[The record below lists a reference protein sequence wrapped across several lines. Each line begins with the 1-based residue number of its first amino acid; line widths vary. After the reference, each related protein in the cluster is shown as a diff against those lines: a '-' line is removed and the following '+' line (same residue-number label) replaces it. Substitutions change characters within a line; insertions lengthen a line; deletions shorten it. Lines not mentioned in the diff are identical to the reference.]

1 MNKFLDNRMTIYEYG
16 NPTADVVLIQLVGDH
31 DLHDIEN
38 EITEIRNLINK
49 DFRFIVVKVNNWYQE
64 LTPWKAPAVLGNE
77 SFGDGAWQTLEK
89 LLKICTDKNKT
100 YYIGGYSLSGLFA
113 LWASCQTDIF
123 YGVAAAS
130 PSVWFPGF
138 VEYLKERKIKSRSV
152 YLSLGNKEEK
162 TKNSVMSKVG
172 DCIRELYAWMQAEEI
187 QCTLEWNQGGHFK
200 DPTLRVA
207 KAFAWVLNTENEKG
221 RNG

>member
-64 LTPWKAPAVLGNE
+64 LTPWKAPAVFGNE

-100 YYIGGYSLSGLFA
+100 YYIGGYSL
-113 LWASCQTDIF
+113 
-123 YGVAAAS
+123 
-130 PSVWFPGF
+130 PGF
-138 VEYLKERKIKSRSV
+138 
-152 YLSLGNKEEK
+152 
-162 TKNSVMSKVG
+162 
-172 DCIRELYAWMQAEEI
+172 CIMGI
-187 QCTLEWNQGGHFK
+187 
-200 DPTLRVA
+200 VS
-207 KAFAWVLNTENEKG
+207 
-221 RNG
+221 NGYILWCCSSIPFGLVPWIC

>member
-64 LTPWKAPAVLGNE
+64 LTPWKAPAVFGNE

-152 YLSLGNKEEK
+152 YLSLGNKEK
-162 TKNSVMSKVG
+162 HTK
-172 DCIRELYAWMQAEEI
+172 
-187 QCTLEWNQGGHFK
+187 
-200 DPTLRVA
+200 
-207 KAFAWVLNTENEKG
+207 
-221 RNG
+221 

>member
-64 LTPWKAPAVLGNE
+64 LTPWKAPAVFGNE

-221 RNG
+221 SNA

>member
-1 MNKFLDNRMTIYEYG
+1 MG
-16 NPTADVVLIQLVGDH
+16 
-31 DLHDIEN
+31 
-38 EITEIRNLINK
+38 
-49 DFRFIVVKVNNWYQE
+49 
-64 LTPWKAPAVLGNE
+64 LG
-77 SFGDGAWQTLEK
+77 QTLEK

-100 YYIGGYSLSGLFA
+100 YYIGGYSLSGFLHYGH
-113 LWASCQTDIF
+113 SCQTDIF

>member
-1 MNKFLDNRMTIYEYG
+1 MTIYEYG
-16 NPTADVVLIQLVGDH
+16 NPAAEVVLIQPVGDH
-31 DLHDIEN
+31 DLSEIEN
-38 EITEIRNLINK
+38 EITEIRKLRDE
-49 DFRFIVVKVNNWYQE
+49 DFQFIAVKVDNWNQE
-64 LTPWKAPAVLGNE
+64 LTPWEVPAVFGNE
-77 SFGDGAWQTLEK
+77 NFGDGADQTLEEI
-89 LLKICTDKNKT
+89 LKICMDKSKT

-113 LWASCQTDIF
+113 LWASCQTDVF

-152 YLSLGNKEEK
+152 YLSLGDKEEK
-162 TKNSVMSKVG
+162 TKNSVLSKVG
-172 DCIRELYAWMQAEEI
+172 DCIRELYAWMQTEQI

-207 KAFAWVLNTENEKG
+207 KAFAWVLSIEE
-221 RNG
+221 

>member
-1 MNKFLDNRMTIYEYG
+1 M
-16 NPTADVVLIQLVGDH
+16 V
-31 DLHDIEN
+31 
-38 EITEIRNLINK
+38 
-49 DFRFIVVKVNNWYQE
+49 
-64 LTPWKAPAVLGNE
+64 
-77 SFGDGAWQTLEK
+77 
-89 LLKICTDKNKT
+89 
-100 YYIGGYSLSGLFA
+100 
-113 LWASCQTDIF
+113 
-123 YGVAAAS
+123 
-130 PSVWFPGF
+130 PGF

-152 YLSLGNKEEK
+152 YLSLGTKEEK

-207 KAFAWVLNTENEKG
+207 KAFAWVPNTENEKG

>member
-64 LTPWKAPAVLGNE
+64 LTPWKAPAVFGNE

-100 YYIGGYSLSGLFA
+100 YYIGGYSSFRAFCIIGHRVKRIYFMVLQQHPLRFG
-113 LWASCQTDIF
+113 
-123 YGVAAAS
+123 
-130 PSVWFPGF
+130 
-138 VEYLKERKIKSRSV
+138 
-152 YLSLGNKEEK
+152 SL
-162 TKNSVMSKVG
+162 
-172 DCIRELYAWMQAEEI
+172 DL
-187 QCTLEWNQGGHFK
+187 
-200 DPTLRVA
+200 
-207 KAFAWVLNTENEKG
+207 LNI
-221 RNG
+221 